1 MARDYDSQLL
11 ESVAVRRRR
20 MRDALLFGAQRARRT
35 ADERLGKMFAGI
47 AIAAVLCAGCVGWS
61 FVQHTLAKQ
70 KAEQQKQ
77 QQQQQPVPLP
87 QPGQSSKSKQPSA
100 PASPSASSGPSKTP
114 KTPKTSQPSHTPT
127 AKSPKPSHS

>member
-35 ADERLGKMFAGI
+35 ADERLGKVFAGI
-47 AIAAVLCAGCVGWS
+47 AIAAVLCAGCIGWS
-61 FVQHTLAKQ
+61 FVQNMLEKQ

-77 QQQQQPVPLP
+77 QRQEQQYQQP
-87 QPGQSSKSKQPSA
+87 
-100 PASPSASSGPSKTP
+100 
-114 KTPKTSQPSHTPT
+114 
-127 AKSPKPSHS
+127 AKSPQPEKHGESTKNPQ

>member
-35 ADERLGKMFAGI
+35 ADERLGKVFAGI

-61 FVQHTLAKQ
+61 FVQNMLEKQ

-77 QQQQQPVPLP
+77 QRQEQQYQQPAKTAQPEKSGDSTKNP
-87 QPGQSSKSKQPSA
+87 Q
-100 PASPSASSGPSKTP
+100 
-114 KTPKTSQPSHTPT
+114 
-127 AKSPKPSHS
+127 

>member
-35 ADERLGKMFAGI
+35 ADERLGKVFAGI

-61 FVQHTLAKQ
+61 FVQNMLEKQ

-77 QQQQQPVPLP
+77 QRQEQQYQQPAKTAQPDKTGESAKNP
-87 QPGQSSKSKQPSA
+87 Q
-100 PASPSASSGPSKTP
+100 
-114 KTPKTSQPSHTPT
+114 
-127 AKSPKPSHS
+127 